1 MKVLIVL
8 FFVLTLTFLTS
19 GNAIALTSFGSA
31 YRYKL
36 EMSKDDKVCRH
47 MEKVY
52 KKHFRRPWAY
62 QAKIWGD
69 DKRARNVFIRLPGV
83 EFDSNLAQLMT
94 YSRLPSTPE
103 FEVIPWR
110 EGRNKFIR
118 EMPDNKVQE
127 YLESFVSGGFRY

>member
-1 MKVLIVL
+1 MKVLNVL

-69 DKRARNVFIRLPGV
+69 DKRARNEFIRLPSV

-110 EGRNKFIR
+110 EGRNKFYKGNAGQQSPGI
-118 EMPDNKVQE
+118 P
-127 YLESFVSGGFRY
+127 ESFVSGGFRY